1 MNKLLITASAAIA
14 GLSLSAADAP
24 KKADSNVLWEVTG
37 ENIKV
42 SPTNQGNAWRTSAF
56 TIEPTKDK
64 KGFIFK
70 SNPAK
75 KHYSTG
81 KYMKVSPEYPWFCW
95 RIISAKPIPKTYLG
109 LTMGNFSGLGCNQVG
124 MVSRVLPGYY
134 AINIAQDSKLTK
146 PRNAFL
152 RIDQHGF
159 TTTFGYMKMVKKPD
173 YYIEITS
180 ESIKAGKP
188 VKPGEEV
195 TFTLNLKDSAEEA
208 SLSFYKAY
216 TMPKMKING
225 VSMLMMKPADK
236 ENKVWVA
243 KVKINS
249 LSPEYKK
256 GKPYPRNAIIVKA
269 DVELEEEMISVL
281 TSMPA
286 AVDVK

>member
-1 MNKLLITASAAIA
+1 MNKLLITVSTAIA

-42 SPTNQGNAWRTSAF
+42 SPTNQGDAWRTSAF
-56 TIEPTKDK
+56 TIEATKDK

-70 SNPAK
+70 SDSAK

-81 KYMKVSPEYPWFCW
+81 KYMKLSPEYPWFCW
-95 RIISAKPIPKTYLG
+95 KITDVKPLKGYRG
-109 LTMGNFSGLGCNQVG
+109 LTMGNFVGLDCNTVG

-134 AINIAQDSKLTK
+134 AVNIARNSKLTK
-146 PRNAFL
+146 PRDAFL

-159 TTTFGYMKMVKKPD
+159 ITTFGYMKMVKKPD
-173 YYIEITS
+173 FYIEIDS
-180 ESIKAGKP
+180 ESIKADKP

-195 TFTLNLKDSAEEA
+195 TFTLNLKNPAEEA
-208 SLSFYKAY
+208 SLSFYKSY

-225 VSMLMMKPADK
+225 VSMLMMKPVDK
-236 ENKVWVA
+236 EKKVWVA

-269 DVELEEEMISVL
+269 DVELEDEMISVL
-281 TSMPA
+281 TSMPV